1 MSVEKNITYSFTNT
15 YSTLNELTPKTKYVW
30 FVCHGLG
37 YLSRYFIKYFSVL
50 NSEEHYIIAPQASSK
65 QYLNGKFKHVGASW
79 LTKENTQ
86 ADMENVHANLNAIWE
101 AEQIPHDKKVIVM
114 GFSQGVSVASRWL
127 ARKKNNCEVLVLY
140 AGKMP
145 REFKPEDF
153 SQIKNV
159 KAFIGNNDKY
169 INEDIITAEKEYL
182 TSLFSNNIDFTV
194 FDGTHEVKPEII
206 NRITKSI

>member
-15 YSTLNELTPKTKYVW
+15 YSTLNELTPNTKYVW

-37 YLSRYFIKYFSVL
+37 YLSRYFINYFNIL

-79 LTKENTQ
+79 LTKENTV
-86 ADMENVHANLNAIWE
+86 ADMENVHANLNAIWD
-101 AEQIPHDKKVIVM
+101 AEQIPHDKKIIVM

-127 ARKKNNCEVLVLY
+127 ARTKINCYILVQY

-153 SQIKNV
+153 SHVKNV
-159 KAFIGNNDKY
+159 KAFVGNRDEY
-169 INEDIITAEKEYL
+169 INDAIITAEKEYL
-182 TSLFSNNIDFTV
+182 SSLFKDTLSFTV

-206 NRITKSI
+206 NSITKIV